1 MSAIKNDLLALF
13 EEQNI
18 EYKLDFSVA
27 LRSSFK
33 IGGRVALA
41 IFPNTSEQLS
51 AAVTALYG
59 AGVKHEIIGNGSN
72 MLFAFDYYDGA
83 FVFTEKL
90 NKCDLYEE
98 YIACGAGVSLA
109 YLANLAA
116 KNSLAGLEFA
126 YGIPALLG
134 GAVCMNAG
142 AHGGQMS
149 DVVIHSVALDK
160 KTGNVSRI
168 DGSDFG
174 YRQSVYTKDPDL
186 VCLGATLKLARGTES
201 EIRAKMAENIRQR
214 KEKQPLE
221 LASAGSYFK
230 RPEGHFAGKLIE
242 DCGLKG
248 FSVGGAQVSEKHAG
262 FIVNLGS
269 ADWREV
275 LELEKIIKERVASTF
290 GVTLEREVRVIT
302 D

>member
-1 MSAIKNDLLALF
+1 MGAIKNDLLALF

-41 IFPNTSEQLS
+41 LFPNTFEQLS

-98 YIACGAGVSLA
+98 YRACGAGVSLA
-109 YLANLAA
+109 HLANLAA
-116 KNSLAGLEFA
+116 KNSLSGLEFA

-160 KTGNVSRI
+160 KTGNISRI

-174 YRQSVYTKDPDL
+174 YRQSAYTKDPDL
-186 VCLGATLKLARGTES
+186 VCLGATLKLTSGTES
-201 EIRAKMAENIRQR
+201 EIRARMAENIRQR

-248 FSVGGAQVSEKHAG
+248 FSVGEAQVSEKHAG

>member
-1 MSAIKNDLLALF
+1 MGAIKNDLLALF

-109 YLANLAA
+109 YFSIISGRTSKANLRFPSAIA
-116 KNSLAGLEFA
+116 HSKALSGSNS
-126 YGIPALLG
+126 
-134 GAVCMNAG
+134 
-142 AHGGQMS
+142 
-149 DVVIHSVALDK
+149 
-160 KTGNVSRI
+160 
-168 DGSDFG
+168 
-174 YRQSVYTKDPDL
+174 
-186 VCLGATLKLARGTES
+186 
-201 EIRAKMAENIRQR
+201 
-214 KEKQPLE
+214 
-221 LASAGSYFK
+221 
-230 RPEGHFAGKLIE
+230 
-242 DCGLKG
+242 
-248 FSVGGAQVSEKHAG
+248 
-262 FIVNLGS
+262 
-269 ADWREV
+269 
-275 LELEKIIKERVASTF
+275 
-290 GVTLEREVRVIT
+290 
-302 D
+302 

>member
-1 MSAIKNDLLALF
+1 MGAIKNDLLALF

-41 IFPNTSEQLS
+41 IFPETSEQLS

-116 KNSLAGLEFA
+116 KNSLSGLEFA

-160 KTGNVSRI
+160 KTGNISRI

-174 YRQSVYTKDPDL
+174 YRQSAYTKDSDL

-201 EIRAKMAENIRQR
+201 EIRARMAENIRQR

-248 FSVGGAQVSEKHAG
+248 FSVGGAQVSKKHAG

>member
-1 MSAIKNDLLALF
+1 MGAIKNDLLALF

-41 IFPNTSEQLS
+41 LFPNTSEQLS

-116 KNSLAGLEFA
+116 KNSLSGLEFA

-149 DVVIHSVALDK
+149 DVVTHSVALDK
-160 KTGNVSRI
+160 KTGNISRI

-174 YRQSVYTKDPDL
+174 YRQSAYTKDPDL

-201 EIRAKMAENIRQR
+201 DIRARMAENIRQR

-290 GVTLEREVRVIT
+290 GVTLEREVCVIT

>member
-1 MSAIKNDLLALF
+1 MGAIKNDLLALF

-27 LRSSFK
+27 LRASFK

-41 IFPNTSEQLS
+41 LFPNTSEQLS

-116 KNSLAGLEFA
+116 KSSLSGLEFA

-160 KTGNVSRI
+160 KTGNISRI
-168 DGSDFG
+168 DDSDFG
-174 YRQSVYTKDPDL
+174 YRQSAYTKDPDL

-201 EIRAKMAENIRQR
+201 EIRAGMAENIRQR

>member
-1 MSAIKNDLLALF
+1 MGAIKNDLLALF

-18 EYKLDFSVA
+18 GYKLDLSVA

-41 IFPNTSEQLS
+41 LFPNTSEQLS

-116 KNSLAGLEFA
+116 KNSLSGLEFA

-160 KTGNVSRI
+160 KTGNISRI
-168 DGSDFG
+168 DGLDFG
-174 YRQSVYTKDPDL
+174 YRQSAYTKDPDL
-186 VCLGATLKLARGTES
+186 VCLGATLKLTRGTES
-201 EIRAKMAENIRQR
+201 EIRARMAENIRQR

-230 RPEGHFAGKLIE
+230 RPEEHFAGKLIE

>member
-1 MSAIKNDLLALF
+1 MGAIKNDLLALF

-41 IFPNTSEQLS
+41 LFPNTSEQLS

-116 KNSLAGLEFA
+116 KNSLSGLEFA

-174 YRQSVYTKDPDL
+174 YRQSAYTKDPDL

-201 EIRAKMAENIRQR
+201 EIRARMAENIRQR

>member
-1 MSAIKNDLLALF
+1 MSAVKNDLLALF

-41 IFPNTSEQLS
+41 LFPNTSEQLS

-109 YLANLAA
+109 HLANLAA
-116 KNSLAGLEFA
+116 KNSLSGLEFA

-160 KTGNVSRI
+160 KTGNISRI

-174 YRQSVYTKDPDL
+174 YRQSAYTKDPDL

-201 EIRAKMAENIRQR
+201 EIRARMAENIRQR

-269 ADWREV
+269 ADWRDV